1 MSDSYQE
8 HLNQRAIAKSLV
20 DETLLSTSHRVHLSR
35 CAVCSAERERART
48 AITRVGQLARQQ
60 VPGATRKLRL
70 PGDQDRDLS
79 RRWKLFKPALATV
92 FVALTAVMVF
102 WLQAPISSLWTDQR
116 HVASTPAVSDDDLME
131 AVSALVDNA
140 LPHHFQG
147 IANAVDPWK
156 EEDLME
162 FIVPLI
168 SDGQKVSIQS
178 ISRRLELC

>member
-1 MSDSYQE
+1 MSDSNQG

-20 DETLLSTSHRVHLSR
+20 DETLLSTSQRAHLSR
-35 CAVCSAERERART
+35 CAVCSAEREKARME
-48 AITRVGQLARQQ
+48 ITRVGQLARQQ

-70 PGDQDRDLS
+70 PCDQGRDFS

-92 FVALTAVMVF
+92 FAALTALMIF

-116 HVASTPAVSDDDLME
+116 HVASTRAVSDDDLME
-131 AVSALVDNA
+131 AVGALVNNA

-147 IANAVDPWK
+147 IANAVDPRK
-156 EEDLME
+156 EEDLTE

-168 SDGQKVSIQS
+168 GDGQKVSIQS
-178 ISRRLELC
+178 KNRRLELC

>member
-1 MSDSYQE
+1 MSYSNQE

-20 DETLLSTSHRVHLSR
+20 DKTLLPTSPTGPSVPLCRVQRGKGKSPNGNHPGGTIGP
-35 CAVCSAERERART
+35 T
-48 AITRVGQLARQQ
+48 AGPR
-60 VPGATRKLRL
+60 ATRKLRL

-92 FVALTAVMVF
+92 FVALTAVMIF

-116 HVASTPAVSDDDLME
+116 HVASTLAVSDDDLME

-178 ISRRLELC
+178 KSRRLELC

>member
-1 MSDSYQE
+1 MSDSNRE
-8 HLNQRAIAKSLV
+8 HLNQKAIAKSLV
-20 DETLLSTSHRVHLSR
+20 DETLLSTSQRAHLSR
-35 CAVCSAERERART
+35 CALCSAEREKARME
-48 AITRVGQLARQQ
+48 ITRAGQLARQQ
-60 VPGATRKLRL
+60 VPGATRKLCL

-92 FVALTAVMVF
+92 FAVLTAVIIF

-116 HVASTPAVSDDDLME
+116 HTATIRAVSDDDLME
-131 AVSALVDNA
+131 AVGALVDNA

-156 EEDLME
+156 KKDLTE

-168 SDGQKVSIQS
+168 SDGQKVSTQS
-178 ISRRLELC
+178 RSRRLELC